1 MTGYV
6 AILVK
11 YHPEVVL
18 WVTQLH
24 PSLPV
29 LLLLLVCVLPP
40 LAAGITAA
48 VWHQDYWR
56 LHPISRTLATLARPG
71 QTWKAVAA
79 EINSE
84 FRG

>member
-11 YHPEVVL
+11 YHPEVVV
-18 WVTQLH
+18 WVTELH

-40 LAAGITAA
+40 LAASITAA
-48 VWHQDYWR
+48 VWRQNYWR
-56 LHPISRTLATLARPG
+56 LHPLSRTLAKLARPG
-71 QTWKAVAA
+71 QTWKEVAA
-79 EINSE
+79 QINSE